1 MDWEAV
7 LAELISTVAR
17 IVVALCI
24 PYVVKL
30 AKDKIHNDRINKYVD
45 KAANV
50 VNQIVDFVNQ
60 TYVDGL
66 KKEGKF
72 DKEQQ
77 EVAFEMSK
85 DYAMRLINEESKK
98 ACIELF
104 GDFELWLNSMI
115 ESSVRNSIN
124 HAFTLPLVE
133 EGVVMED
140 GN

>member
-1 MDWEAV
+1 MDWESV

-24 PYVVKL
+24 PYVAKL

-115 ESSVRNSIN
+115 ESSVRSSIS
-124 HAFTLPLVE
+124 HIPIMDVA
-133 EGVVMED
+133 EGVVIED
-140 GN
+140 ED

>member
-1 MDWEAV
+1 MDWENV

-115 ESSVRNSIN
+115 ESSVRSSIS
-124 HAFTLPLVE
+124 HIPIMDVA
-133 EGVVMED
+133 EGVVIED

>member
-1 MDWEAV
+1 MDWENV

-24 PYVVKL
+24 PYVAKL

-72 DKEQQ
+72 GREQQ
-77 EVAFEMSK
+77 KVAFEMSK
-85 DYAMRLINEESKK
+85 EYALQLINTEAKN
-98 ACIELF
+98 ACIEVF

-115 ESSVRNSIN
+115 ESSVRSSIS
-124 HAFTLPLVE
+124 HIPIAE
-133 EGVVMED
+133 IAEGVVVED
-140 GN
+140 V

>member
-1 MDWEAV
+1 MDWESV

-24 PYVVKL
+24 SYVVKL

-77 EVAFEMSK
+77 KVAFEMSK

-115 ESSVRNSIN
+115 ESSVRSSIS
-124 HAFTLPLVE
+124 HIPITDVV
-133 EGVVMED
+133 EGVVIED

>member
-1 MDWEAV
+1 MDWETV
-7 LAELISTVAR
+7 LAELISTVAKI
-17 IVVALCI
+17 IVSLCI
-24 PYVVKL
+24 PYIVKL
-30 AKDKIHNDRINKYVD
+30 AKDKIHNDRVNKYVD

-50 VNQIVDFVNQ
+50 IGQIVDFVNQ

-72 DKEQQ
+72 GKEQQ

-98 ACIELF
+98 ACIEMF
-104 GDFELWLNSMI
+104 GDFELWVNSMI
-115 ESSVRNSIN
+115 ESSVRNSIS
-124 HAFTLPLVE
+124 HIPIAE
-133 EGVVMED
+133 IAEGVVMED

>member
-7 LAELISTVAR
+7 LAELISTVAK
-17 IVVALCI
+17 IVVSLCI
-24 PYVVKL
+24 PYIVKL
-30 AKDKIHNDRINKYVD
+30 AKDKIHNDRVNKYVD
-45 KAANV
+45 KAENV
-50 VNQIVDFVNQ
+50 IGQIVDFVNQ

-85 DYAMRLINEESKK
+85 DYAMRLINEETKK

-115 ESSVRNSIN
+115 ESSVRSSIS
-124 HAFTLPLVE
+124 HIPIMDVA
-133 EGVVMED
+133 EGVVIED
-140 GN
+140 ED

>member
-1 MDWEAV
+1 MDWENV

-115 ESSVRNSIN
+115 ESSVRSSIS
-124 HAFTLPLVE
+124 HVPIMDVA
-133 EGVVMED
+133 EGVVIED
-140 GN
+140 ED